1 MPDNNEL
8 ALVRDAL
15 EVEARKWDQMAVT
28 MAAAERT
35 AESLILNP
43 TAFWAGPKSLLK
55 DQLSAAYDD
64 VHQLVV
70 TLLSDASIEFSE
82 IAGALRTAA
91 YRYDGTDQN
100 QASDLIAIYGRYNNH
115 P

>member
-1 MPDNNEL
+1 MPDSDEI

-15 EVEARKWDQMAVT
+15 EVEARKWDEMTAT
-28 MAAAERT
+28 MGAAGRKAHGLTLEP
-35 AESLILNP
+35 SS
-43 TAFWAGPKSLLK
+43 FWASPVPGVSG
-55 DQLSAAYDD
+55 QLSSVYQD
-64 VHQLVV
+64 VHKLIIN
-70 TLLSDASIEFSE
+70 LMSDAAIEFSE

-100 QASDLIAIYGRYNNH
+100 QARDLVEIYGRYNTH